1 MGRQKNILQMKEQEK
16 TPEENPNETQLS
28 NLPDKEFKATVTT
41 IFNELEHRIEELREH
56 LNRDRKCNKEPI

>member
-1 MGRQKNILQMKEQEK
+1 MI
-16 TPEENPNETQLS
+16 TQLS
-28 NLPDKEFKATVTT
+28 NLSDKEFKATVTT